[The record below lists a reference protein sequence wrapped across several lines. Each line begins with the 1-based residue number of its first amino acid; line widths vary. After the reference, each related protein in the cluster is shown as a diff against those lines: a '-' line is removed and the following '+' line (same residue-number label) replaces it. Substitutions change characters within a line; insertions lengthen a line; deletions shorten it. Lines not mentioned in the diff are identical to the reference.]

1 MLLSSNRLCNR
12 LSLFVG
18 LIGCLQ
24 MLARFAAHTDG
35 GKNDDHREAAA
46 SNGQRQNERARC
58 PYSPAANTGAIMAAT
73 DTEALHQPV
82 MVADLFTPNRGV
94 ATTAPKYRLTMPAL

>member
-1 MLLSSNRLCNR
+1 MLLSSNRPCNR

-46 SNGQRQNERARC
+46 SNGQRQNERVRGTVNNLAQI
-58 PYSPAANTGAIMAAT
+58 PAG
-73 DTEALHQPV
+73 DRQPS
-82 MVADLFTPNRGV
+82 A
-94 ATTAPKYRLTMPAL
+94 

>member
-1 MLLSSNRLCNR
+1 MTTTVKQQPAMAS
-12 LSLFVG
+12 
-18 LIGCLQ
+18 
-24 MLARFAAHTDG
+24 
-35 GKNDDHREAAA
+35 GKTKEPVA
-46 SNGQRQNERARC
+46 